1 MKNKD
6 ARSLPPDKQE
16 DIRKKAVH
24 AVLKDG
30 KTRTETAK
38 TFGVSRQRVELWVK
52 EYRKGGMTA
61 LRSGKRG
68 RPAGGA
74 LSPAQSARITAILKD
89 TPGPVTRRTASELIK
104 KELNIEVSVW
114 TAGRYLARWGL
125 KRRKT

>member
-30 KTRTETAK
+30 KTRAETAK

-52 EYRKGGMTA
+52 EYRKGGMNA
-61 LRSGKRG
+61 LRSGRRG
-68 RPAGGA
+68 RPAGGT
-74 LSPAQSARITAILKD
+74 LSPGQSDKIIKLVKGQN
-89 TPGPVTRRTASELIK
+89 PTRKTVVDLVKE
-104 KELNIEVSVW
+104 ELNIGISLW
-114 TAGRYLARWGL
+114 TAGRYLARWGF
-125 KRRKT
+125 KRRKA

>member
-52 EYRKGGMTA
+52 EYRKGGMAA
-61 LRSGKRG
+61 LQSGKRG
-68 RPAGGA
+68 RPAGGT
-74 LSPAQSARITAILKD
+74 LSPCQSEKIIKLVKGQN
-89 TPGPVTRRTASELIK
+89 PTRKTVVDLVKE
-104 KELNIEVSVW
+104 ELNIGISLW
-114 TAGRYLARWGL
+114 TAGRYLARWGF